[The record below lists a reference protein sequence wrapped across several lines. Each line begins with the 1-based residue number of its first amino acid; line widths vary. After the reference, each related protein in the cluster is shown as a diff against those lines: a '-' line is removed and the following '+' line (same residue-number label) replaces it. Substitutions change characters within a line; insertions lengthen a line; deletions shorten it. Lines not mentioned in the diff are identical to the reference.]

1 MLDHEKRWNV
11 LTHRTDRVARGFSVL
26 ELMITIA
33 VIAILAVLGMP
44 TMAGAISNAKVRSA
58 TEALQNG
65 LRNAQA
71 EAIRRSHQTAFVLT
85 NAAPALSAAA
95 IDNGKNWYIQVLPVV
110 ASETVDN
117 TFYVQGGSFGSET
130 SGVTIRGPAAICFN
144 SMGRVVAN
152 ASPGLGAGVTCSAPA
167 PMITYDVTKISGADR
182 TLELQLGANG
192 KIRMCDKSRSIT
204 TQPDGC

>member
-1 MLDHEKRWNV
+1 ML
-11 LTHRTDRVARGFSVL
+11 TGRTGRVESGFSVL
-26 ELMITIA
+26 ELMITVA
-33 VIAILAVLGMP
+33 VIAILGVLGMP

-65 LRNAQA
+65 LRTAQA

-85 NAAPALSAAA
+85 NAAPALSATAVFG
-95 IDNGKNWYIQVLPVV
+95 GKNWYIQVLPVV
-110 ASETVDN
+110 ASETVDS
-117 TFYVQGGSFGSET
+117 TYYVQGGSFGSET
-130 SGVTIRGPAAICFN
+130 SGVTITGPAAICFN
-144 SMGRVVAN
+144 SMGRIVAN

-167 PMITYDVTKISGADR
+167 QTTTYDVTKTGANR

-192 KIRMCDKSRSIT
+192 KIRMCDTSRSIT

>member
-1 MLDHEKRWNV
+1 ML
-11 LTHRTDRVARGFSVL
+11 TDRAEHGFSVL
-26 ELMITIA
+26 ELMVTIV
-33 VIAILAVLGMP
+33 VIVLLAVLGMP

-95 IDNGKNWYIQVLPVV
+95 SANGKNWYIQVLPVV
-110 ASETVDN
+110 ASETVDS
-117 TFYVQGGSFGSET
+117 TFYVQGGSFGGET
-130 SGVTIRGPAAICFN
+130 SGVTITGPAAICFN
-144 SMGRVVAN
+144 SLGRVVTN
-152 ASPGLGAGVTCSAPA
+152 ASPGLGTGVTCSTPA
-167 PMITYDVTKISGADR
+167 PMTTFDVTKTGADR

>member
-1 MLDHEKRWNV
+1 ML
-11 LTHRTDRVARGFSVL
+11 TGRTGRFEPGFSVL

-44 TMAGAISNAKVRSA
+44 TMAGAISNAKVRSV

-85 NAAPALSAAA
+85 NAAPALSATAA
-95 IDNGKNWYIQVLPVV
+95 TGGKNWYIQVLPLV
-110 ASETVDN
+110 ASETVDS
-117 TFYVQGGSFGSET
+117 TYFVQGGSFGGET
-130 SGVTIRGPAAICFN
+130 SGVTIAGPAAICFN

-152 ASPGLGAGVTCSAPA
+152 AAPGLGTGVSCSAPA
-167 PMITYDVTKISGADR
+167 ATITYDVTKVGANR

-192 KIRMCDKSRSIT
+192 KIRMCDTSRSIT